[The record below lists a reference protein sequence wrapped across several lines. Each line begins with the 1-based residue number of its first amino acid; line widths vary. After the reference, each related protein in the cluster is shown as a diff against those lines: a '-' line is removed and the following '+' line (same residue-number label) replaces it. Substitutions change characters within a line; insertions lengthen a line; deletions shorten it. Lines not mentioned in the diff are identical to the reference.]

1 MDKNETDYDK
11 LDNELNFDFNI
22 FGLNML
28 NIDIKNSVNIYDFAD
43 IESHIED
50 DKVLDITNIDFNEL
64 KQIFNDFIKIEEN

>member
-28 NIDIKNSVNIYDFAD
+28 NIDIKN
-43 IESHIED
+43 
-50 DKVLDITNIDFNEL
+50 IDFNKVKEIL
-64 KQIFNDFIKIEEN
+64 YDFIKIEEN